1 MKNACTKKISF
12 LCLFLNAAI
21 SVLGQS
27 RELEGSVISFQT
39 NEPLQGVNIEIKGS
53 SKGTTTDRTGNFI
66 FRDGQQLK
74 LSDTLIFSYV
84 GYETKLRAVA
94 DIRRFENKT
103 YLYEAIENLDE
114 IILSSRGKLSPKVQF
129 NEMSPMIKGVYGF
142 GAVLT
147 EDGHIIVMGGDQSYI
162 EDNLRKRLK
171 EDPTLSLPGSSI
183 FDLATRVSSNSN
195 WRHYSGQIQSYDIYS
210 DTWKKLDLE
219 IGERAYHNSILYQD
233 SIYTIGGKRMANNM
247 QREYLEDKIEILDL
261 KGKKILVDMTNPHR
275 AINFGTVVYGGN
287 LVVFGG
293 SKKVV
298 SNGRKVYTNKVH
310 IYSFSSGLWYELKS
324 LSKEYET
331 NGVLVN
337 NTIYVIGGFDDRP
350 LKEVRT
356 YNIDTGENG
365 EEAELF
371 DEMSRPGLVCWR
383 GIIYIFDNGKLLTYD
398 TDMKVLK
405 EYLIDFY
412 VENANLTISKGSLYI
427 IGGFKSKQF
436 SKRPSQKMIRVNL
449 NVLDRT
455 RINRIKSF

>member
-1 MKNACTKKISF
+1 
-12 LCLFLNAAI
+12 
-21 SVLGQS
+21 
-27 RELEGSVISFQT
+27 
-39 NEPLQGVNIEIKGS
+39 
-53 SKGTTTDRTGNFI
+53 
-66 FRDGQQLK
+66 
-74 LSDTLIFSYV
+74 
-84 GYETKLRAVA
+84 
-94 DIRRFENKT
+94 
-103 YLYEAIENLDE
+103 
-114 IILSSRGKLSPKVQF
+114 
-129 NEMSPMIKGVYGF
+129 
-142 GAVLT
+142 
-147 EDGHIIVMGGDQSYI
+147 
-162 EDNLRKRLK
+162 
-171 EDPTLSLPGSSI
+171 
-183 FDLATRVSSNSN
+183 
-195 WRHYSGQIQSYDIYS
+195 
-210 DTWKKLDLE
+210 
-219 IGERAYHNSILYQD
+219 
-233 SIYTIGGKRMANNM
+233 
-247 QREYLEDKIEILDL
+247 
-261 KGKKILVDMTNPHR
+261 ILVDMTNPHR

-371 DEMSRPGLVCWR
+371 EEMSRPGLVCWR